1 MKKYKISILLVF
13 TLVIQMIFTTCYAI
27 SPSSNVIYNGID
39 VSEYQGNINFQSV
52 RNAGIDIVY
61 IRSSEGTNFVDPYFR
76 QNYNRAKEA
85 GLKVGFYHYVTARST
100 EQAIQ
105 EADFFASVIN
115 GTSPD
120 CLLAMDFEYFG
131 GLSNSEV
138 NSISR
143 TFLQRLEQVT
153 GKRAMVYSDA
163 YNAGNVFDSSLSSY
177 PLWIAEYGVSEPQ
190 LYRNWSTWVGF
201 QYSDTGRISGIN
213 AQVDLDR
220 FTDGVLLDNTEAINN
235 TGNTVIPQNDNA
247 QITITVQAGGTLAA
261 IANKYGTTVDSI
273 VSLNDIQNPNL
284 IYVGQILRIPT
295 TQNALQNSEN
305 STVYYTVKSGDTLSK
320 IADEYNVTVESI
332 ARENSISNP
341 NIIYVGQVLKI
352 ETVRYNVHATGKVIY
367 LVKPGDTLSQ
377 IAQTYGTTVSELV
390 RINDIQ
396 NPNLIYVG
404 EKIRI

>member
-100 EQAIQ
+100 QQAIQ

-143 TFLQRLEQVT
+143 TFLQ
-153 GKRAMVYSDA
+153 D
-163 YNAGNVFDSSLSSY
+163 
-177 PLWIAEYGVSEPQ
+177 
-190 LYRNWSTWVGF
+190 
-201 QYSDTGRISGIN
+201 
-213 AQVDLDR
+213 
-220 FTDGVLLDNTEAINN
+220 
-235 TGNTVIPQNDNA
+235 
-247 QITITVQAGGTLAA
+247 
-261 IANKYGTTVDSI
+261 
-273 VSLNDIQNPNL
+273 
-284 IYVGQILRIPT
+284 
-295 TQNALQNSEN
+295 
-305 STVYYTVKSGDTLSK
+305 
-320 IADEYNVTVESI
+320 
-332 ARENSISNP
+332 
-341 NIIYVGQVLKI
+341 
-352 ETVRYNVHATGKVIY
+352 
-367 LVKPGDTLSQ
+367 
-377 IAQTYGTTVSELV
+377 
-390 RINDIQ
+390 
-396 NPNLIYVG
+396 
-404 EKIRI
+404 